1 MRFGGFIVER
11 GTRYGL
17 NGSMAYE
24 QVARFFGFAS
34 LDLSGV
40 ARTACI
46 FPWIDYIWSMEFSTI
61 WPIVVLL
68 LTYLA
73 CRDPYR

>member
-1 MRFGGFIVER
+1 
-11 GTRYGL
+11 
-17 NGSMAYE
+17 MAYE

-68 LTYLA
+68 VMYL
-73 CRDPYR
+73 PLSNI